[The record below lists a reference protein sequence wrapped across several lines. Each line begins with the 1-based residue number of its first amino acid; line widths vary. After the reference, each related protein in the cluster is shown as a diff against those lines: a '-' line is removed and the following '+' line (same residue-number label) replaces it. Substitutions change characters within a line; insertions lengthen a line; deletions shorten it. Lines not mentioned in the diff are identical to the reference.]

1 MIEIRSFRDLLRL
14 FFIFRRE
21 AHTAFIV
28 TLVVVV
34 LGAFLLPSKYEA
46 NARLLVKPGR
56 DNSTMPIE
64 VSNRQAL
71 VSPSTQRDPVVDE
84 EKLLTGKGIARLLA
98 RNVLAELDAYQ
109 PEGTWEL
116 FKHRLKK
123 VAGTVKEGIRNVL
136 VFAQI
141 LETKPVEERLAE
153 RLLKG
158 FTVTHDTGSNVMEL
172 RLVWGDASLAG
183 YILERWIDLYLEG
196 RTRSLGRTSLQGFYE
211 RELAQQDEHIK
222 LLKAQLQEHYKSIN
236 SAGVRER
243 IEHLMDQTHRLRD
256 LRMEKTNE
264 LAGLTRLITEATN
277 QISKYPDEVVVERE
291 LSLNPTQLDL
301 KLKLNRLQEER
312 TILLRTYLEGA
323 PQIKKLDE
331 SIASM
336 RKLIAGESERLE
348 RSQNRAPNSLV
359 ISIRQELLDAGLRQE
374 RLKQEVEDIDQQ
386 LQVLAEERNDTL
398 AKEPEITRLAMQL
411 ETAEKSY
418 VLYSDSLEQ
427 ARIDKALDE
436 SLISNISIVEQASSS
451 AGRIFPKTLVLL
463 LLAVPF
469 AASCGLLTIYLCY
482 LVDQRIHDGSKLE
495 ERFGVPVWGVL
506 PELEH
511 SQQPSA
517 VFEAGLYRVLSML
530 SLQQIRKE
538 GVSVAIASA
547 HAGTG
552 SRFVIERLT
561 GLLQAQDLEVLS
573 EVPEK
578 GLEPGQI
585 AVVNAGS
592 LVENPEALLLM
603 SNVQKRIVVIRAR
616 QTTVPVLGNALS
628 VLSTAFGKVDGVVLN
643 GRLYEVPATVLRRF
657 EGLRNSF

>member
-21 AHTAFIV
+21 ARTAFLV
-28 TLVVVV
+28 TLVIVV

-71 VSPSTQRDPVVDE
+71 ISPSTQRDPVVDE
-84 EKLLTGKGIARLLA
+84 EKLLTGKGLARLLA
-98 RNVLAELDAYQ
+98 RDVLAELDKYE
-109 PEGTWEL
+109 PEGTWEA
-116 FKHRLKK
+116 FKYKLKQ
-123 VAGTVKEGIRNVL
+123 VAGSAKEGVRNLLVL
-136 VFAQI
+136 AQI
-141 LETKPVEERLAE
+141 LEPKPVEERLAE

-158 FTVTHDTGSNVMEL
+158 FTVSHDTGSNVMEL
-172 RLVWGDASLAG
+172 RLVWGNPRLAG
-183 YILERWIDLYLEG
+183 YILERWVDLYLEE

-211 RELAQQDEHIK
+211 RELARQDEHIK
-222 LLKAQLQEHYKSIN
+222 QLKAQLQEHYRGIN

-264 LAGLTRLITEATN
+264 MAGLTRLIAEATN
-277 QISKYPDEVVVERE
+277 QIGQHPGEVVVERE

-312 TILLRTYLEGA
+312 TAMLRTYLEDA
-323 PQIKKLDE
+323 PQIRRLDE

-336 RKLIAGESERLE
+336 RKLIAGEAERLE

-359 ISIRQELLDAGLRQE
+359 VNIRQEMLDAGLRLE

-418 VLYSDSLEQ
+418 MLYSDSLEQ

-561 GLLQAQDLEVLS
+561 RLLQAQDLEVLS